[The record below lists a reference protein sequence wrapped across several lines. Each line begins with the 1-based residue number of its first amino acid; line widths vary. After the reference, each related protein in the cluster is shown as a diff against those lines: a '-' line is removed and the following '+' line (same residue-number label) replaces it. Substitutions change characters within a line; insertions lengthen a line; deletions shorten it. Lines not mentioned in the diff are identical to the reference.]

1 MYWLDSSPTQSIQQ
15 ANLDGTEISVVV
27 NTSSSSTLV
36 FTLDVDND
44 RIYWIDKDN
53 GEIMY
58 SDLQGNN
65 QMQLL
70 SGSFDSRTIAA
81 YGNINNPRK
90 PLNYF
95 VIYLFIN
102 NRYFIFF
109 A

>member
-15 ANLDGTEISVVV
+15 ANLDGTEINAVV

-44 RIYWIDKDN
+44 RVYWIDKDN

-65 QMQLL
+65 QIQLV

-90 PLNYF
+90 RLNYS

-109 A
+109 T